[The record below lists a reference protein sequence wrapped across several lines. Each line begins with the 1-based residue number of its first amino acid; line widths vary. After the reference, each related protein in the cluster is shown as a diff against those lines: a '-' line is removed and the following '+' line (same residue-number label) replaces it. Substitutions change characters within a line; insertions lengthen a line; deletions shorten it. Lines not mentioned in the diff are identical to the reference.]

1 MLAIAMMAT
10 LWTVSAQQYTTLG
23 IGISNPV
30 GTLHVHSSTIY
41 DPPLPPILR
50 TFAND
55 YLTIVRITNT
65 NTGTSDIDGFS
76 IKQYNYDVTFRQH
89 ENGLVMFQNNSG
101 MITMTR
107 AGGLS
112 IGDSVTAGYK
122 LDVNGNSRLRGN
134 AVVSGNTSIGGNLTA
149 SGSATIGS
157 GFSVTPTG
165 NLTVG
170 GSATI
175 GNGFFCDAQG
185 NAKVKSLHVTLTD
198 WPDYVFT
205 DRYTLM
211 PLGELE
217 GFIAANGHLPQVPSA
232 AAVDED
238 GVDVGEMNKVLL
250 QKVEELTLYIIDLQ
264 KQIDELKAN

>member
-89 ENGLVMFQNNSG
+89 ENGLVLFQNDNG

-107 AGGLS
+107 GGCLS
-112 IGDSVTAGYK
+112 VGDSVTAGYK
-122 LDVNGNSRLRGN
+122 LDVNGRARIRGN
-134 AVVSGNTSIGGNLTA
+134 TLITGTASIGSTLTVTGGA
-149 SGSATIGS
+149 SVGS
-157 GFSVTPTG
+157 GFSVSSTG
-165 NLTVG
+165 NMTVG